1 MATNNRY
8 LSEKAKA
15 RSEKA
20 ITSAQKHATK
30 SRDAQD
36 TVVTAVVG
44 ATYVTGVYTK
54 TFVTTY
60 VASRKPASL

>member
-8 LSEKAKA
+8 LSDKAKA

-20 ITSAQKHATK
+20 ITSAEKHATK

-36 TVVTAVVG
+36 AVVTAVVG
-44 ATYVTGVYTK
+44 ASYVTGVYTK

-60 VASRKPASL
+60 VASRKTL